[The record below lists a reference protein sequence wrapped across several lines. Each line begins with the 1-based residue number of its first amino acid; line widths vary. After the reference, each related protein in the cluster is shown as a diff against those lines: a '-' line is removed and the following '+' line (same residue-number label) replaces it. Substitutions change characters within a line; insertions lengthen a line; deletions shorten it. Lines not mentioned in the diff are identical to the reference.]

1 MLSRG
6 VCICVGM
13 VEMSAIISDVP
24 VYYPELMLVIAVY
37 TQYSQNKLKQ
47 HIKYSVSAWLR

>member
-1 MLSRG
+1 
-6 VCICVGM
+6 M
-13 VEMSAIISDVP
+13 VEMSAIISDAP

-47 HIKYSVSAWLR
+47 HIKYS